1 MRGVWLT
8 KDQRPPD
15 ALAVAIKPMYNPTV
29 KFPDSPAKFVFVGR
43 WFLGF
48 VLAVGIPS
56 VAQADQHPQPLW
68 EIGALVGVGILPT
81 YPASDQTTFELLPL
95 PYFIYRGEVIR
106 SDDRGLLRGR
116 LFKSDR
122 AEIDIS
128 LSAAFDV
135 DSANNRAR
143 AGMPDLDWLG
153 EIGPRLEFTLARAG
167 DVRIEFELPVRGVF
181 STNFG
186 SRFDYQGLITVPELA
201 YQHDDFLGSDAKFK
215 IGVSAAVANADLQ
228 SLFYGVPPAYATET
242 RSAYVAKSGYMGS
255 KMQISASRQFGP
267 RVRILSAL
275 RFDFYRGAANDQSP
289 LFKDTTTT
297 TLGIA
302 VIVSLWQSKTLVQN

>member
-1 MRGVWLT
+1 MNS
-8 KDQRPPD
+8 
-15 ALAVAIKPMYNPTV
+15 MYNPTV
-29 KFPDSPAKFVFVGR
+29 QFPDFPAKFVGVGG
-43 WFLGF
+43 WFLGL
-48 VLAVGIPS
+48 VLAVGFSS
-56 VAQADQHPQPLW
+56 VAHADQHPLPLW

-81 YPASDQTTFELLPL
+81 YPAANQTTFEILPL
-95 PYFIYRGEVIR
+95 PYFAYRGEVIR
-106 SDDRGLLRGR
+106 SDDKGLLRGR

-153 EIGPRLEFTLARAG
+153 EIGPRLEFTLAQAG

-201 YQHDDFLGSDAKFK
+201 YQHDDFLASDIKFK
-215 IGVSAAVANADLQ
+215 IGVSAAFADAKLQ
-228 SLFYGVPPAYATET
+228 SLFYGVPTAFATGT

-255 KMQISASRQFGP
+255 KLAISASRRFGP

-275 RFDFYRGAANDQSP
+275 RFDFYKGAANDQSP
-289 LFKDTTTT
+289 LFKDTSTTT
-297 TLGIA
+297 FGIA
-302 VIVSLWQSKTLVQN
+302 IIVSLWQSKTLVEN